1 MDKRNSIFNPKD
13 KLSEKKKYTLDV
25 LPYEHAHIAKSNN
38 FKYDP
43 IQKMWYTLDE
53 EHILLKDYKK
63 SYIDFNKFK
72 KENKLVYDSE
82 NQQWFTYSSNNIFKN
97 YFK

>member
-1 MDKRNSIFNPKD
+1 
-13 KLSEKKKYTLDV
+13 
-25 LPYEHAHIAKSNN
+25 
-38 FKYDP
+38 
-43 IQKMWYTLDE
+43 MWYTLDE